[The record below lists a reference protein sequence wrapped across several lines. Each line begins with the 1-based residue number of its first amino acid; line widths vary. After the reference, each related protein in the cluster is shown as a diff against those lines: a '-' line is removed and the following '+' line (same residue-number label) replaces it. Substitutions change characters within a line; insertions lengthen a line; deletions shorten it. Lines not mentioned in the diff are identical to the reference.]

1 MTVKK
6 LGNGYWLLRCH
17 AVGLRLHPRRM
28 LVVTLLVIGLLSVS
42 LLALVSGSGQAGWN
56 ELLALA
62 SNPADATGLSII
74 GDLRLPRTIVAL
86 SCGAMLG
93 LSGAAL
99 QSLTR
104 NGLADPG
111 LLGVREG
118 AVLVIVL
125 AIIAFP
131 HTPLGLRPFLGMA
144 GGFAVAAAVAL
155 IAGSLSRLR
164 FVLIGIGFSWLLSAA
179 ISLLI
184 TVSDIDRVQI
194 ALTWLAGSLAT
205 VTPDMVPLALTGLLT
220 GCILM
225 FATARWADVS
235 LLGDS
240 ATVGLGVPAKT
251 LAIIHLCAPVLMTAT
266 AVSCVG
272 SIGFVGLIAP
282 HTARMFIGGGQKS
295 LLAGSLLIGAT
306 LLVVSDTVGR
316 TAFAPLQIPAGIVLA
331 LIGVPVLLLL
341 LWRRRDQ
348 L

>member
-1 MTVKK
+1 MIVKK
-6 LGNGYWLLRCH
+6 LGNGYCFLRFQP
-17 AVGLRLHPRRM
+17 LSIKLHPLRM
-28 LVVTLLVIGLLSVS
+28 LVLTLLVLALLVVS
-42 LLALVSGSGQAGWN
+42 LLALVSGSGHSGWN

-74 GDLRLPRTIVAL
+74 GDLRLPRTIMAL

-118 AVLVIVL
+118 AALVIVT

-131 HTPLGLRPFLGMA
+131 HMPLALRPFLGMA
-144 GGFAVAAAVAL
+144 GGFAIAAAIAV

-164 FVLIGIGFSWLLSAA
+164 FVLIGIGFSWLLSSA
-179 ISLLI
+179 ITLLI

-194 ALTWLAGSLAT
+194 VLTWMAGSLAT
-205 VTPDMVPLALTGLLT
+205 VTPDMVPIALTGLLT
-220 GCILM
+220 GSILM

-240 ATVGLGVPAKT
+240 ATVGLGVPTKA
-251 LAIIHLCAPVLMTAT
+251 LVIIRLCAPVLMTAT

-282 HTARMFIGGGQKS
+282 HTARMVIGGGQKS
-295 LLAGSLLIGAT
+295 LLAGSMLIGAA

>member
-6 LGNGYWLLRCH
+6 LGNGYWLLRFQP
-17 AVGLRLHPRRM
+17 LSIKLHPLRM
-28 LVVTLLVIGLLSVS
+28 LLVTSLALALLALS
-42 LLALVSGSGQAGWN
+42 LLALVSGSGPAGWK

-62 SNPADATGLSII
+62 SNSAEAAGLSII
-74 GDLRLPRTIVAL
+74 GDLRLPRTIMAL

-118 AVLVIVL
+118 AVLVIVS

-131 HTPLGLRPFLGMA
+131 HMPVALRPLLGMA
-144 GGFAVAAAVAL
+144 GGFAVAVAIAL
-155 IAGSLSRLR
+155 IAGSLSRMR

-179 ISLLI
+179 ITMLI

-194 ALTWLAGSLAT
+194 ALTWMAGSLAS
-205 VTPDMVPLALTGLLT
+205 VTPEMVPIALTGLLA
-220 GCILM
+220 GSMLM

-240 ATVGLGVPAKT
+240 ATVGLGVPTKA
-251 LAIIHLCAPVLMTAT
+251 LVIIRLCAPVLMTAT

-272 SIGFVGLIAP
+272 GIGFVGLIAP
-282 HTARMFIGGGQKS
+282 HAARITIGGGQKS
-295 LLAGSLLIGAT
+295 LLSGSMFIGAA
-306 LLVVSDTVGR
+306 LLAVSDTVGR

-331 LIGVPVLLLL
+331 IIGVPVLLLL
-341 LWRRRDQ
+341 LWHRRDQ

>member
-1 MTVKK
+1 MTLKK
-6 LGNGYWLLRCH
+6 LGNGYWLLRFR
-17 AVGLRLHPRRM
+17 ALSIKLNRLRM
-28 LVVTLLVIGLLSVS
+28 LVVTLLVVALFALS
-42 LLALVSGSGQAGWN
+42 LLALVSGSGHTGWN
-56 ELLALA
+56 EFLALA
-62 SNPADATGLSII
+62 SNPAYANGLSII
-74 GDLRLPRTIVAL
+74 SDLRLPRTIMAL

-118 AVLVIVL
+118 AALVIVT
-125 AIIAFP
+125 AIITFP
-131 HTPLGLRPFLGMA
+131 HMPLALRPFLGMT
-144 GGFAVAAAVAL
+144 GGFAVAAAIAV

-164 FVLIGIGFSWLLSAA
+164 FVLIGIGFSWLLSSA
-179 ISLLI
+179 ITLLI

-194 ALTWLAGSLAT
+194 ALTWMAGSLAS
-205 VTPDMVPLALTGLLT
+205 VTPDMVPIALTGLLA
-220 GCILM
+220 GSILM
-225 FATARWADVS
+225 FVTARWADVS

-240 ATVGLGVPAKT
+240 ATVGLGVPTKA
-251 LAIIHLCAPVLMTAT
+251 LVIIRLCAPVLMTAT

-282 HTARMFIGGGQKS
+282 HAARIIIGGGQKS
-295 LLAGSLLIGAT
+295 LLAGSMLIGAA

-331 LIGVPVLLLL
+331 LVGVPVLLLL
-341 LWRRRDQ
+341 LWHRRDQ